1 MKYSNPITKR
11 ALSLTTNSMTMIK
24 ENQRQMLLF
33 YFILLLF
40 YTIIW
45 LYSTWQRMDL
55 SVTKIDHW
63 FSLKTPLAGFWVEG
77 IRSSNKGLR
86 SFDTLQGQVT
96 LVKQFQRHER
106 DEWSV
111 TWSMIRKEDLR
122 VLKVQPDTRQQSPE
136 NRLFLC
142 LTSG

>member
-45 LYSTWQRMDL
+45 LYST
-55 SVTKIDHW
+55 
-63 FSLKTPLAGFWVEG
+63 
-77 IRSSNKGLR
+77 
-86 SFDTLQGQVT
+86 
-96 LVKQFQRHER
+96 
-106 DEWSV
+106 
-111 TWSMIRKEDLR
+111 
-122 VLKVQPDTRQQSPE
+122 
-136 NRLFLC
+136 
-142 LTSG
+142 